1 MTNHVLL
8 NNVDHT
14 DLKVMTRRSAD
25 YGDNVQCGT
34 TFCWEF
40 RSIQARYPIFFTKD
54 AGTEEFAAVAM
65 FGFEDKE
72 NLFLNDTG
80 WDANY
85 IPLSI
90 RREPFLIGFQQSA
103 DASSGDKEP
112 VIHVNMDSPRLSE
125 SDGEAVFLAHGG
137 ISPYLEQTNSI
148 LNTINEGYAVHELFV
163 KELVERDLLE
173 PFALDI
179 QLNDGSQ
186 NRLMGFHTINED
198 ALFELD
204 GDALGSLNEKGFLLP
219 IYMAIASLSNIRDLI
234 DRKNALLEQ

>member
-8 NNVDHT
+8 NNVDHK
-14 DLKVMTRRSAD
+14 DLKVITTRSAE
-25 YGDNVQCGT
+25 YGDNVQCAI
-34 TFCWEF
+34 TFSWEF
-40 RSIQARYPIFFTKD
+40 RSIQAHYPIFFSKNGGNGRFST
-54 AGTEEFAAVAM
+54 VAM

-72 NLFLNDTG
+72 NLFLSDTG
-80 WDANY
+80 WDSTY

-90 RREPFLIGFQQSA
+90 KREPFLIGFQQPT

-112 VIHVNMDSPRLSE
+112 VIHVNMDSPRVSE

-148 LNTINEGYAVHELFV
+148 LNTINEGYPVHELFI
-163 KELVERDLLE
+163 KELVEHDLLE

-204 GDALGSLNEKGFLLP
+204 GDVLAGLNEKGFLLP
-219 IYMAIASLSNIRDLI
+219 IYMALASLSNIRDLI
-234 DRKNALLEQ
+234 DRKNALLQQ

>member
-8 NNVDHT
+8 NNVDHK
-14 DLKVMTRRSAD
+14 DLKVITTRSAE
-25 YGDNVQCGT
+25 YGDNVQCAT
-34 TFCWEF
+34 TFSWEF
-40 RSIQARYPIFFTKD
+40 RSIQAHYPVFFTKN

-163 KELVERDLLE
+163 KELFVIELFIIELRPTDSTEFSMILAASWGRE
-173 PFALDI
+173 YISAVFEKCRPFTRHWA
-179 QLNDGSQ
+179 
-186 NRLMGFHTINED
+186 
-198 ALFELD
+198 
-204 GDALGSLNEKGFLLP
+204 
-219 IYMAIASLSNIRDLI
+219 
-234 DRKNALLEQ
+234 

>member
-8 NNVDHT
+8 NNVDHK
-14 DLKVMTRRSAD
+14 DLKVITTRSAA
-25 YGDNVQCGT
+25 YGDNVQCAT
-34 TFCWEF
+34 TFSWEF
-40 RSIQARYPIFFTKD
+40 RSIQAHYPVFFTKN